1 MDSRS
6 RQQRR
11 RDTALSSLNVAI
23 ETTNI
28 TNGALRMTPANAALG
43 SVTVIL
49 TMIRVGFLLVSGR
62 LFANIYVQDSMIN
75 EEDYVDLGLACAE
88 VCKVLDRGMNGRRVN
103 ELSQP
108 VFEAIGQ
115 STTWVESA
123 THTPGH
129 LLTKISTAGLWP
141 GSRGRS
147 SSGVNDAL
155 SLDSSTPRPTEMRL
169 PLGGWN
175 STESFASSTCVP

>member
-6 RQQRR
+6 WQQRR
-11 RDTALSSLNVAI
+11 RDTALSSLNLAI

-28 TNGALRMTPANAALG
+28 ANGTLCMTPANAALG

-88 VCKVLDRGMNGRRVN
+88 VCKVLDRGMNGRRVD

-115 STTWVESA
+115 LTT
-123 THTPGH
+123 
-129 LLTKISTAGLWP
+129 
-141 GSRGRS
+141 
-147 SSGVNDAL
+147 
-155 SLDSSTPRPTEMRL
+155 
-169 PLGGWN
+169 
-175 STESFASSTCVP
+175 